1 MTVTRTLATR
11 LKKQGQK
18 YRDYRHFVFTRD
30 GRPCYECGS
39 EIRRI
44 TVAGRKVFL
53 CPDCQT

>member
-1 MTVTRTLATR
+1 MPRTLATR